1 MQTLL
6 DQLDKGTLWRSP
18 GGIHPPEVKFL
29 SNTTPISQLPLALE
43 YLVPVPHVGENY
55 TLAVKVGDK
64 VLKGT
69 PLTQAQA
76 SKIQVG
82 MSHQQVRF
90 LLGSPTVSDPMN
102 PLRWDYIYNY
112 TPGTYAKK
120 AKIPAAQGQH
130 LKVYFDPNGIVQKIE
145 GLETIPASQPGLPA
159 SKEAILNA
167 PPL

>member
-1 MQTLL
+1 MQKIILTLL
-6 DQLDKGTLWRSP
+6 VTSLLAGCSTL
-18 GGIHPPEVKFL
+18 GV
-29 SNTTPISQLPLALE
+29 
-43 YLVPVPHVGENY
+43 Y
-55 TLAVKVGDK
+55 KVDIPQ
-64 VLKGT
+64 GT

-90 LLGSPTVSDPMN
+90 LLGSPTVADPMN

-112 TPGTYAKK
+112 QPGTDAKK
-120 AKIPAAQGQH
+120 AKIPAARGQH
-130 LKVYFDPNGIVQKIE
+130 LKIYFDQNGIVQKVE
-145 GLETIPASQPGLPA
+145 GLESIPETQPGLPG